1 MNCTRLIRI
10 LVLGSALVAGA
21 GCVQRASAQGDASR
35 NRSILKPYV
44 GQEVLVVD
52 TTSGTSQFLHDDAL
66 LLYRLKLNAVQ
77 KDYIIVSRDVEGDK
91 RAFVYPLSVIR
102 RVTTA
107 SGGVPLRPIVIELY

>member
-1 MNCTRLIRI
+1 MIKIRI
-10 LVLGSALVAGA
+10 FRFMILGFALGA
-21 GCVQRASAQGDASR
+21 TLGLGASAQEGASR
-35 NRSILKPYV
+35 KRAILLPYV

-52 TTSGTSQFLHDDAL
+52 TTSGTSQFQHADAL

-77 KDYIIVSRDVEGDK
+77 RDYIIVSRDVEGDK

-107 SGGVPLRPIVIELY
+107 SGGLPLRPIVIEMY